1 MSRRKDPAVQDRDR
15 KMLNEFLSGDMTV
28 QELAEREGLSRQR
41 VYQIFSR
48 FARSDVPEEMSV
60 DEHVIMLQNVRGK
73 LYREFMKGPQYK
85 HDVKGGIL
93 TGADGEVEFDLQE
106 WGNFSQ
112 TFLKVDESLR
122 HLKARDL
129 PRRRQLGL
137 DETQA
142 EILAHIAKLEQPVVH
157 AELVGS
163 EHHGGDDHHG

>member
-1 MSRRKDPAVQDRDR
+1 MPRSKDPVLQDRDR
-15 KMLNEFLSGDMTV
+15 KMLNEFLAGDITV

-41 VYQIFSR
+41 IYQIFSR
-48 FARSDVPEEMSV
+48 FARSDVPEELSV

-85 HDVKGGIL
+85 HDVRGQVL
-93 TGADGEVEFDLQE
+93 TGVDGEYEFDLQE

-129 PRRRQLGL
+129 PRRKQLGL
-137 DETQA
+137 DEAQI
-142 EILAHIAKLEQPVVH
+142 EILAHIAKLEKTTVH
-157 AELVGS
+157 AEVLPPEEPSPAS
-163 EHHGGDDHHG
+163 E